1 MIGLCRGE
9 PPLGLLRSFAAS
21 SHRQRSPASEPWN
34 KCDNFYENERIIT
47 IHSVF
52 CRVLLS
58 IFSGRAHSDV
68 KITWET
74 YAHLYPKEEERAVEI
89 LNKL

>member
-58 IFSGRAHSDV
+58 IFSGRAQFENEHINRTKGIFKGNLKAFV
-68 KITWET
+68 IFF
-74 YAHLYPKEEERAVEI
+74 VF
-89 LNKL
+89 

>member
-52 CRVLLS
+52 CSFLLS
-58 IFSGRAHSDV
+58 IFSVRTQPPNENCSSLSDIDIPHKKV
-68 KITWET
+68 YI
-74 YAHLYPKEEERAVEI
+74 
-89 LNKL
+89 